1 MFVQG
6 VSKKYDKSVVELVK
20 SQNEEHEG
28 NHDQG
33 EDGFPP
39 QHGGRRRENSG
50 FSDL

>member
-1 MFVQG
+1 MFIQS
-6 VSKKYDKSVVELVK
+6 VSKKYDKSVVELVQ

-39 QHGGRRRENSG
+39 QHGGSRRENSG